1 MKQED
6 FDEKR
11 MPRSQAQ
18 RKREKRIVIVSSI
31 IIVVA
36 CVAAA
41 VYWIVSVSRLR
52 AEMESSFSRAVQ
64 HIEDGRFG
72 VARTD
77 ALEAL
82 SLAEQLRDD
91 GYINRIIN
99 HIQLIETVMRGDE
112 QFGDG
117 DYHSARNTYQLAAE
131 YSLVVDSLSLSYI
144 NDMIAKS
151 DGFYN
156 FFTLLGR
163 ADHSFEQDDL
173 DTALSLYEEATQA
186 AAALSYA
193 GGEELA
199 QAGIKNTKERIVL
212 IKRYQAESYL
222 VLGDQNLLIWDFEGS
237 LAFYRYALEIY
248 QELNDQSGAAEAE
261 TRIDDALQRQA
272 EKEQE
277 GAEGSGDGS
286 PDEPEDGSE
295 AGSGEDLPGTTP
307 GQGDGEMNPE
317 TNYEF
322 NRSLNFDLSALIDD
336 QNQSP
341 ASQVRMGT
349 DSNRNEGWYNGC
361 GWVATYNALVLLGDA
376 KHPAEIVRDFEVR
389 GTVMGGVYGTYPNA
403 IERFLRDAGFNANLI
418 LFPQAIVDIDNAIRA
433 AGIGIL
439 GYAHT
444 TAAHYATIVYHEED
458 DTFIV
463 YNDGFARSRAMQLG
477 TQNESGVGAVIDS
490 VLQLI
495 EDTQEILIS
504 FSLITVKP

>member
-11 MPRSQAQ
+11 MPRSEAQ
-18 RKREKRIVIVSSI
+18 RKREKRIVIISSV

-99 HIQLIETVMRGDE
+99 HIQLVETVMRGDE
-112 QFGDG
+112 LFGERDF
-117 DYHSARNTYQLAAE
+117 YSARNTYQLAAE
-131 YSLVVDSLSLSYI
+131 YALVVDGLSLSYI

-151 DGFYN
+151 DGFFN
-156 FFTLLGR
+156 FFSLLGR
-163 ADHSFEQDDL
+163 ANHSFEQDDL
-173 DTALSLYEEATQA
+173 DTALSLYDDAKQL

-193 GGEELA
+193 EGEGMA
-199 QAGIKNTKERIVL
+199 QAGIKDAKERIVL

-222 VLGDQNLLIWDFEGS
+222 VLGDQNLLIGDFEGS
-237 LAFYRYALEIY
+237 IAFYRYALEIY
-248 QELNDQSGAAEAE
+248 HELSDHAGAAEAE
-261 TRIDDALQRQA
+261 SRIDAALQRQA
-272 EKEQE
+272 EKEKE
-277 GAEGSGDGS
+277 GAEGSGEGS
-286 PDEPEDGSE
+286 PDEPDDGPGDGSQ
-295 AGSGEDLPGTTP
+295 GTTP

-317 TNYEF
+317 SNYEF
-322 NRSLNFDLSALIDD
+322 NRDLYFDLSALIDD

-349 DSNRNEGWYNGC
+349 ASNRNEGWYNGC
-361 GWVATYNALVLLGDA
+361 GWVATYNALVLLGNA

-444 TAAHYATIVYHEED
+444 SAAHYATIVYNEEED
-458 DTFIV
+458 AFIV

-490 VLQLI
+490 ILLLI